1 MRVGEYTHVGAIGQH
16 ITHPTPLAP
25 VVEVDSPEVEAY
37 LRRAYWW
44 QTPPKF
50 IRRYAGEPAL
60 LGDIYG
66 SKENPLQVPGY
77 IAGEYAYIGKTLG
90 PYRTMGQALLDVN
103 GRMIDQ
109 IHVETPDGKK
119 HVFFFDVSGPMSQM
133 AEKFK
138 AVWEEMKRDNLLG
151 QSAIYVRYC

>member
-1 MRVGEYTHVGAIGQH
+1 MRVGEHTQVGAIGQH

-66 SKENPLQVPGY
+66 SKEDPLQVPGY
-77 IAGEYAYIGKTLG
+77 VAGEYAYMRKVLG
-90 PYRTMGQALLDVN
+90 PYRRTRQSLLDVK
-103 GRMIDQ
+103 GRMIDLLEVQ
-109 IHVETPDGKK
+109 TPDGKN
-119 HVFFFDVSGPMSQM
+119 HSFYFDVSGPMNKFAAKLKAAWEQM
-133 AEKFK
+133 QREK
-138 AVWEEMKRDNLLG
+138 LG
-151 QSAIYVRYC
+151 DSAIFVRYC

>member
-77 IAGEYAYIGKTLG
+77 VAGEYAYMRKMLG
-90 PYRTMGQALLDVN
+90 PYRRTQQSLLDVN
-103 GRMIDQ
+103 GRMIDLLEVQ
-109 IHVETPDGKK
+109 TPDGKN
-119 HVFFFDVSGPMSQM
+119 HSFYFDVSGPMNQ
-133 AEKFK
+133 AAVKLK
-138 AVWEEMKRDNLLG
+138 AAWEEMKREKLG
-151 QSAIYVRYC
+151 ESAIYVRYC